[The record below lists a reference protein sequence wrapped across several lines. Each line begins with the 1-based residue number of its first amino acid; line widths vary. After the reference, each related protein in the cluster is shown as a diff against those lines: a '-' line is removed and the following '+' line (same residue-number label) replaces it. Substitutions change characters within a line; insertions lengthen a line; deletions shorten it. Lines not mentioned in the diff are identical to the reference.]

1 MASALWVASKQ
12 GKMRVFEENLTY
24 RGNDIDKD
32 GLRKSADKVEAVLK
46 ALRSND
52 LAKVRSFLGQISY
65 YHRFLSNLPTAVDPL
80 TQLLEKNQASSNTL
94 RSQSGTIACL

>member
-1 MASALWVASKQ
+1 MASASWVASKQ

-52 LAKVRSFLGQISY
+52 VAKVRSFLGQINY
-65 YHRFLSNLPTAVDPL
+65 YHRFLSNLPTAVDHL
-80 TQLLEKNQASSNTL
+80 TQLLEKNHQ
-94 RSQSGTIACL
+94 